1 MNNKQTTK
9 CTGKGIRITLCR
21 SSDDSLR
28 TFTEHEIENG
38 KVQEWS
44 GQCDVFIAEQYNQAN
59 NYEKQ
64 TNN

>member
-1 MNNKQTTK
+1 MNKQTTTK
-9 CTGKGIRITLCR
+9 CTDKGIKVKLSR

-44 GQCDVFIAEQYNQAN
+44 GQCDVFIAVHYDQAN
-59 NYEKQ
+59 IYE
-64 TNN
+64 